1 MTRFQVQH
9 TIFALHKNILS
20 KIIKGSSYL
29 VSLCLTLKVT
39 LLKIQNNVFRQEPFE
54 IIPYTD
60 EQLGNIDGFQKSDGD
75 NKIHQ
80 EDSEIFVNF

>member
-1 MTRFQVQH
+1 MFPSLYVC
-9 TIFALHKNILS
+9 ILAYILS

-39 LLKIQNNVFRQEPFE
+39 LFKIQNNVCRQEPFE
-54 IIPYTD
+54 IISYTD
-60 EQLGNIDGFQKSDGD
+60 EQLGNIDGFQKSNGG